1 MDFVGNMEDN
11 TMKLILILVFLFP
24 FIISAQIT
32 GKVVDVTDGDTFKLL
47 KNDSLQIKVRLHG
60 VDCPETKQP
69 FSSVCKKYLFDLIFG
84 KQVFLK
90 QIGIDRYGRTL
101 AIVFLDTINVNEN
114 MLSAGMAWH
123 FKKYDK
129 NPKWAE
135 LENKARDERR
145 GLWKDDKP
153 IPPWEWRKK

>member
-1 MDFVGNMEDN
+1 MEAN
-11 TMKLILILVFLFP
+11 AMKLILILVFLFP
-24 FIISAQIT
+24 FFVAAQIT
-32 GKVVDVTDGDTFKLL
+32 GKVVDITDGDTFKLL
-47 KNDSLQIKVRLHG
+47 KKDSTQIKVRFHG
-60 VDCPETKQP
+60 IDCPESKQP
-69 FSSVCKKYLFDLIFG
+69 FSNVCKKYLSDLIFG

-90 QIGIDRYGRTL
+90 NMSLDRYGRTL

-129 NPKWAE
+129 NLKWSE
-135 LENKARDERR
+135 LENKARIERI
-145 GLWKDDKP
+145 GLWKDDNP